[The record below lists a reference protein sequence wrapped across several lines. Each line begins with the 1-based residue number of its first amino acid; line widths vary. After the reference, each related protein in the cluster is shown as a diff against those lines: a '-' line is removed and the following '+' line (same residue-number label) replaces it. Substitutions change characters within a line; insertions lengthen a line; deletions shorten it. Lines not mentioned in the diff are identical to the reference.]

1 MLENIELFGN
11 SLGVDNESVLQNI
24 FDVIHPVGEIYV
36 QYPQQSSPIEL
47 YNNSKIKSVWEEQLQ
62 YDSAFFRANKGTG
75 DGTYIYKVSNETQ
88 YYAADINGNP
98 TIPVK
103 AIADNGGTI
112 TLSQE
117 GASKIYDGKT
127 YLSYKINGANNS
139 AAGYIN
145 ETNGLSKQ
153 DNQNKYHRHSGSG
166 TTTNE
171 SRGHVHYLSSGDGNI
186 GGWQSTSSGY
196 TGADGSWS
204 FSIRYADYGGGD
216 EDLLVLSNISNI
228 SIEAISGS
236 NKTRVARSSEGSK
249 ASNTRSISRANHSHG
264 VGFNN
269 GSYTSGCHQT
279 HTHSYSFDTSYN
291 GSSTDTE
298 SRPDNFTIR
307 IWKRIS

>member
-139 AAGYIN
+139 AASYIN

-153 DNQNKYHRHSGSG
+153 GNCNKSHNHTTNGAKADLSIDSGGNSFSCRFRGSAENSSSTNRSIVFAVSGCSVSKGGDTGAAIDNLDSGSWDLW
-166 TTTNE
+166 T
-171 SRGHVHYLSSGDGNI
+171 
-186 GGWQSTSSGY
+186 
-196 TGADGSWS
+196 
-204 FSIRYADYGGGD
+204 FSY
-216 EDLLVLSNISNI
+216 
-228 SIEAISGS
+228 SGS
-236 NKTRVARSSEGSK
+236 HGHGITQN
-249 ASNTRSISRANHSHG
+249 NHSHG
-264 VGFNN
+264 ITQNN
-269 GSYTSGCHQT
+269 
-279 HTHSYSFDTSYN
+279 HTHSVNSDGES
-291 GSSTDTE
+291 E
-298 SRPDNFTIR
+298 SRPDNYTIR
-307 IWKRIS
+307 IWKRIN

>member
-11 SLGVDNESVLQNI
+11 SLGVDNKSVLQNI

-153 DNQNKYHRHSGSG
+153 LNQNQYHRHSGSG
-166 TTTNE
+166 DTGTE
-171 SRGHVHYLSSGDGNI
+171 SRGHVHYVNSSQGNI
-186 GGWQSTSSGY
+186 GGWQSTVSAY
-196 TGADGSWS
+196 TGGAGNWS
-204 FSIRYADYGGGD
+204 FEILHRDSSAA
-216 EDLLVLSNISNI
+216 VM
-228 SIEAISGS
+228 SGTNTS
-236 NKTRVARSSEGSK
+236 V
-249 ASNTRSISRANHSHG
+249 SNTGSSDGYRFNTNSGTRTRDVVAAAAHSHG
-264 VGFNN
+264 VGFYDN
-269 GSYTSGCHQT
+269 SYTSGPHQT

-291 GSSTDTE
+291 GSSTNTE

-307 IWKRIS
+307 IWKRIN

>member
-11 SLGVDNESVLQNI
+11 SLGVDNKSVLQNI

-145 ETNGLSKQ
+145 ETNSLSKQ
-153 DNQNKYHRHSGSG
+153 DNQNKYHNHSGNTGYTQPNISGTAAWISLSGWTKSVYYNIDVYQSDGIISTDGPTSGIEARARSVLDPVWTRRQINVDASHSHSVSGTADNHRHSIS
-166 TTTNE
+166 
-171 SRGHVHYLSSGDGNI
+171 YDGD
-186 GGWQSTSSGY
+186 STY
-196 TGADGSWS
+196 
-204 FSIRYADYGGGD
+204 
-216 EDLLVLSNISNI
+216 
-228 SIEAISGS
+228 
-236 NKTRVARSSEGSK
+236 
-249 ASNTRSISRANHSHG
+249 
-264 VGFNN
+264 
-269 GSYTSGCHQT
+269 Q
-279 HTHSYSFDTSYN
+279 
-291 GSSTDTE
+291 E
-298 SRPDNFTIR
+298 SRPDNYTIR